1 MSKKKEK
8 KKPSPEKHHSQI
20 QSKQQKIRDRI
31 LQYYKVVS
39 RIVEYYVVLC
49 FILIS
54 FVPLLNYSWVP
65 SFTRFIY
72 FTGFPLLIILLIVS
86 SMKDS
91 FINFLVKL
99 ATKSQGARA

>member
-8 KKPSPEKHHSQI
+8 RKQTAEKHHSQT
-20 QSKQQKIRDRI
+20 QQQQKIREKI

-39 RIVEYYVVLC
+39 RVVEYYVVLC

-86 SMKDS
+86 SIKDS
-91 FINFLVKL
+91 FINFLVKIT
-99 ATKSQGARA
+99 TKS